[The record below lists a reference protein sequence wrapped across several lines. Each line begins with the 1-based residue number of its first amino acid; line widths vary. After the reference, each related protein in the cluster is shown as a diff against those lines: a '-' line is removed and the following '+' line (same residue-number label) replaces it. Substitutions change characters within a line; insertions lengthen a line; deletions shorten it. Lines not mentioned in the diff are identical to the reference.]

1 MRGHRTTPVRVISGL
16 SADLLGDRGTF
27 WCAVSVLTYLP
38 ALPNS
43 VRVLLRVLADVWA
56 DGRSRIAST
65 LRELDELRCRR
76 RVVGATAG
84 AGLSAQLPV
93 VHTMFEA
100 PCDAGPRTGE
110 IEKVP
115 RRQVPPGA
123 RTAAAAR
130 LLLTFGDY
138 DRRLTLSGA
147 EARRLAPLV
156 EEWWRRGASDALIR
170 RAVTWGAPPCLPS
183 AYGHTEARLR
193 AGRFF

>member
-1 MRGHRTTPVRVISGL
+1 MRGHRTTPARVISGL

-93 VHTMFEA
+93 VHTVFEA

-147 EARRLAPLV
+147 PLV